1 MILATIA
8 TLLALAALFLL
19 WLGTALRTRMD
30 AIEARDARRLAQS
43 DADFDDGSTTY
54 WLGGQEIGRL
64 DYLERT
70 RRWAA

>member
-1 MILATIA
+1 MIPATIA
-8 TLLALAALFLL
+8 LWLALAALFLH
-19 WLGTALRTRMD
+19 WLGTRLRNRMD
-30 AIEARDARRLAQS
+30 AIESRDARRLAQS

-64 DYLERT
+64 DYLERV